1 MSFNQFL
8 PRLSGGISKRKR
20 SGSKKISPYF
30 PIPRIMLWRL
40 WDCKVIRKK
49 MGFRC
54 LDLLESEA
62 HSEPIQT
69 SKMKLSETVN
79 DLHPLFQSRAA
90 FHIQPVIW
98 FAIQIKY
105 KMQYWDDVN

>member
-1 MSFNQFL
+1 
-8 PRLSGGISKRKR
+8 
-20 SGSKKISPYF
+20 
-30 PIPRIMLWRL
+30 
-40 WDCKVIRKK
+40 

-90 FHIQPVIW
+90 FHIQPVI
-98 FAIQIKY
+98 
-105 KMQYWDDVN
+105 